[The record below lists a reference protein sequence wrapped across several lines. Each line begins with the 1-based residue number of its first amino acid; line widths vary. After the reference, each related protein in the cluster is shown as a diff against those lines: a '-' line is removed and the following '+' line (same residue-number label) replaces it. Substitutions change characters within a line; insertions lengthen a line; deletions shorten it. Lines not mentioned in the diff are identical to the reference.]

1 MSARDEFRKA
11 LILLDHGK
19 LGCGEDVLKKA
30 IEMAKQESDPVSL
43 VQALVCLGDLFCE
56 TGCPAKARPLLAEAL
71 DEQQSCEAQYDDLL
85 AEEFGRARQLC
96 GEQGWAVSR

>member
-1 MSARDEFRKA
+1 MSASDEFRKA
-11 LILLDHGK
+11 LILLDRGK

-30 IEMAKQESDPVSL
+30 IEMARHESDPVSL

-56 TGCPAKARPLLAEAL
+56 TGRPAKARPLLTAAL
-71 DEQQSCEAQYDDLL
+71 QAQPSCEAEYDDLL

-96 GEQGWAVSR
+96 GEQGWAVR